1 MGGKTNRTGPFS
13 FGVEEEFF
21 LAERSTAQIV
31 RCAPE
36 GFLADCHRRMGDR
49 VGHEMLQ
56 SQVETRTVVCLETA
70 ELEAELLKLRR
81 SLIESGERHGI
92 AIVSAGTFPMAEW
105 REQTHTDEPRYQ
117 SLVDD
122 FQIIGRRNLLCGL
135 HVHVAPPPGVDRI
148 DVMNRLLPWL
158 PLFLAL
164 SASSPFWNRGRTG
177 LMSYRQAAYD
187 EWPRTGIPD
196 YFRDEPDF
204 QEFVAAMVQ
213 AGVIADAGYLWWAV
227 RPSSRFP
234 TIELRIC
241 DACTRVGLA
250 TGIACLF
257 RCLVRLLVRRPEFGR
272 ERSSMTRMLIEENRW
287 QAKRHG
293 MRAEFVDA
301 LASNG
306 RKPVAASLGE
316 LLELCADDARHF
328 GCERQVAAL
337 AAIPEDGNSAE
348 GQLAVYRAAR
358 DQGADTDEGCRRVVD
373 WLIEET
379 SVL

>member
-1 MGGKTNRTGPFS
+1 MSRDESYS

-21 LAERSTAQIV
+21 LADRNTAQIV
-31 RCAPE
+31 RSAPE
-36 GFLADCHRRMGDR
+36 DFLADCHGRIGAQA
-49 VGHEMLQ
+49 GHEMLQ
-56 SQVETRTVVCLETA
+56 SQVETRSAVCVETGQLDA
-70 ELEAELLKLRR
+70 ELRRLRR
-81 SLIESGERHGI
+81 ALVEAGDRHGI
-92 AIVSAGTFPMAEW
+92 AIVAAGTFPLAEW
-105 REQTHTDEPRYQ
+105 REQTHTDQPRYRD
-117 SLVDD
+117 LVHD

-135 HVHVAPPPGVDRI
+135 HVHVAPPAGVDRI

-204 QEFVAAMVQ
+204 QAFVAAMVQ

-227 RPSSRFP
+227 RPSARFP

-241 DACTRVGLA
+241 DACTQVGLA
-250 TGIACLF
+250 AGIAHLL
-257 RCLVRLLVRRPEFGR
+257 RCLVRLLVRRPDIGR

-293 MRAEFVDA
+293 VRAEFVDP
-301 LASNG
+301 LAGHG
-306 RKPVAASLGE
+306 RKSVAASLAE
-316 LLELCADDARHF
+316 LLALCADNARHF
-328 GCERQVAAL
+328 GCEREVAAL
-337 AAIPEDGNSAE
+337 AALPGHGNSAE
-348 GQLAVYRAAR
+348 SQLAVYRAAR
-358 DQGADTDEGCRRVVD
+358 DGGADPEEGCRRVVD
-373 WLIEET
+373 WLIGQT
-379 SVL
+379 RAL